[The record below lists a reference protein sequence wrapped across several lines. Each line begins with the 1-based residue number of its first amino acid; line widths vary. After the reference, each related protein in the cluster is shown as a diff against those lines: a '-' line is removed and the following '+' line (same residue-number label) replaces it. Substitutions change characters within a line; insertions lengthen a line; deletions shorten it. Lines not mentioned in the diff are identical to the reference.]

1 MRMATK
7 PKMFRLDE
15 EVLEAWDRFCAAKK
29 ERQTAMVQR
38 IMIETMKRHGY
49 WPPKQKDAK

>member
-15 EVLEAWDRFCAAKK
+15 EVLDAFDRYCASLK
-29 ERQTAMVQR
+29 ERPTAVVQR
-38 IMIETMKRHGY
+38 LMIQAMKPKGY